1 MPVMAG
7 RRRWRL
13 AIADTIFGACMVLQL
28 LLACSS
34 QAQGQTSSLCNS
46 ECPPLRVPVNAV
58 LHQNGTNVG
67 NTTVIKCDSKSRQVG
82 GDTSRTCLPNGRWTG
97 YDITCYTYASLLSCS
112 FAYSSEYCGL
122 NLPRNA
128 SITRVNG
135 HRVLRLDGTDG
146 LNSTLST
153 FNSLLAKN
161 NCTLTVITRS
171 TSARS
176 AAQIKM
182 KVLVGTTSLPD
193 PKIEL
198 TQLNRHYMFTY
209 PLSSYAGSVSI
220 RPVSNCLHFSE
231 VRFTGECL
239 VQITNDSACKNES
252 TNIASP
258 QHPPARCICPAH
270 GCSTDLVH
278 CNISVRPCR
287 GWTNLPTT
295 AATFHYLGP
304 IIKPLINQV
313 QGGIEPVIVF
323 RTTGTPGSKIT
334 VEVTSALTRLTLR
347 RKTLT
352 ADSTGVYTVSS
363 LVSLNDTTLQTSAS
377 YLSIQGS
384 GNLTYL
390 TTRLP
395 HLYARGICKFNV
407 GKFCNLLSP
416 RSLQTFSYV
425 SSALSRVTVSPAV
438 PNIGGYLRVPASTQI
453 IRYFYD
459 TLPAE
464 CAITL
469 RVIPILSWDNSTLQ
483 FLSRGSS
490 ATITI
495 DVDFEKK
502 ADASNATA
510 TVDCWM
516 TDGFDERSTRTE
528 RVASSWTTMTVGLH
542 RPVKPR
548 KPSQRIKLAL
558 SFAEDSFVDDIE
570 MAGCGTQRYC
580 EFDNPCQAGGVCVEA
595 YNPSGYECLC
605 PENRSGIHCEKACVN
620 PTTAPTTTPTT

>member
-97 YDITCYTYASLLSCS
+97 YDITCYTYVSLLSCS
-112 FAYSSEYCGL
+112 FEYSFLYCGMR
-122 NLPRNA
+122 LPPNA
-128 SITRVNG
+128 SITEEKG
-135 HRVLRLDGTDG
+135 YRVLKVDPASKT
-146 LNSTLST
+146 NHIFSTY
-153 FNSLLAKN
+153 SLLAKN
-161 NCTLTVITRS
+161 KCRVYIDLIGRPSTPLVI
-171 TSARS
+171 
-176 AAQIKM
+176 
-182 KVLVGTTSLPD
+182 KVGNTALPYYGW
-193 PKIEL
+193 
-198 TQLNRHYMFTY
+198 LNGITGVYSVNSDLAFHSGPVSIMFT
-209 PLSSYAGSVSI
+209 
-220 RPVSNCLHFSE
+220 SNAICNVFKID
-231 VRFTGECL
+231 FFGECP
-239 VQITNDSACKNES
+239 VQATNDSACKHGS
-252 TNIASP
+252 TYIASA
-258 QHPPARCICPAH
+258 QRCIPDCP
-270 GCSTDLVH
+270 GPVCPTDLVH
-278 CNISVRPCR
+278 CNISVGPCQ
-287 GWTNLPTT
+287 GWTNQIQGNT
-295 AATFHYLGP
+295 ATFHYLGP
-304 IIKPLINQV
+304 IMKPLVNQV

-384 GNLTYL
+384 GKLTYL

-395 HLYARGICKFNV
+395 QLYARGICNFNM
-407 GKFCNLLSP
+407 GKFCNLLGLKYVDGERLKSA
-416 RSLQTFSYV
+416 SYA
-425 SSALSRVTVSPAV
+425 SSSAV
-438 PNIGGYLRVPASTQI
+438 PNVGGYLRLFFSA
-453 IRYFYD
+453 RLFRNFYQ

-464 CAITL
+464 CTITL
-469 RVIPILSWDNSTLQ
+469 RITPDGAWDLRRDKPGTPSISSTTKITIEYQ
-483 FLSRGSS
+483 TKKMGTCRGDIEDCWQTTRPVS
-490 ATITI
+490 TITRSI
-495 DVDFEKK
+495 NVTSVWTPITLGPFGTFTPP
-502 ADASNATA
+502 AS
-510 TVDCWM
+510 
-516 TDGFDERSTRTE
+516 G
-528 RVASSWTTMTVGLH
+528 G
-542 RPVKPR
+542 K
-548 KPSQRIKLAL
+548 IKLTV
-558 SFAEDSFVDDIE
+558 SVTRETYVDDVE

-580 EFDNPCQAGGVCVEA
+580 VFDDPCQAGGVCVEA